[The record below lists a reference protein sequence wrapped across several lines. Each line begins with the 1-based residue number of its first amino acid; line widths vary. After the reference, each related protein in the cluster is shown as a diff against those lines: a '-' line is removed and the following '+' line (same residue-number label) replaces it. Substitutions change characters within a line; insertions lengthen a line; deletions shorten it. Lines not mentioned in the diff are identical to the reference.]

1 VEGEGE
7 EGSGVC
13 CDGCK
18 LKDEALRR
26 FLPQEF
32 VCALSNKFDVEV
44 VNSL

>member
-1 VEGEGE
+1 MEGEGE

-13 CDGCK
+13 CDGRK

-32 VCALSNKFDVEV
+32 VCALLNKFDVEV
-44 VNSL
+44 MMSL